1 MASTITPQIFVD
13 GSRNTVIKYLLE
25 CEADIGSPVFNGVGL
40 NDLSVSGAYTDS
52 IERTYKI
59 EIDGTGTPDT
69 FRWSD
74 DNGATWTVSTVNIT
88 GAAQLLNYGISI
100 TFGATTGHTLNDAWT
115 IAITINFT
123 KAVLYDTSS
132 SDSQSTSNKIRRIDY
147 QFNGFSGILY
157 WDATTDVPIITLDQ
171 DLQETVDYSEYG
183 GLINNGG
190 AGQTGDIL
198 ITTENAIVGS
208 NGYIILYLNQR
219 GA

>member
-1 MASTITPQIFVD
+1 MPTTITSQVLVD
-13 GSRNTVIKYLLE
+13 GSRNTVIKYFLE
-25 CEADIGSPVFNGVGL
+25 YEAFIGTPLFDGVGL
-40 NDLSVSGAYTDS
+40 NDLSVSGIYTDTV
-52 IERTYKI
+52 ERTYRI

-74 DNGATWTVSTVNIT
+74 DNGLTWIVSTVNIT
-88 GAAQLLNYGISI
+88 GAAQLLNHGVSI
-100 TFGATTGHTLNDAWT
+100 TFGATTGHTLNDGWT

-123 KAVLYDTSS
+123 KAVLYDASS
-132 SDSQSTSNKIRRIDY
+132 SNSQSTENKIRRIDY
-147 QFNGFSGILY
+147 QFNGFSATLY

-190 AGQTGDIL
+190 IGQTGDIL
-198 ITTENAIVGS
+198 ITTENATVGS